1 MILVTGAAGK
11 TGQAVIKALLTKNAA
26 VRAFVY
32 RDTHIERARAAG
44 ATEVLVGSME
54 DTSAFEQAMQGI
66 EAVYHICPNMNP
78 NEVEIGRIAIQA
90 AQEAGVA
97 HFVYHSVLHPQTE
110 QMPHH
115 WNKLRVEAML
125 FEQQIPVTVLQPAA
139 YMQNVLVGWSTIV
152 EQGIYSVPYSVDTRL
167 AMVDLNDV
175 ATTVA
180 TVLTKPGHA
189 GAVYELVG
197 SDLLSRVEVAAVLG
211 DVLKRPVKA
220 TRISIDEWVEGAK
233 VAGLG
238 VYQIETLL
246 KMFNY
251 YQRYQ
256 FVGNSNVLGWLLNR
270 PPTTFRQFVEREK
283 RQ

>member
-197 SDLLSRVEVAAVLG
+197 SDLLSQVEVAAVLG

>member
-11 TGQAVIKALLTKNAA
+11 TGQAVIKALAVKNIN

-32 RDTHIERARAAG
+32 RDTHVERVQAAG
-44 ATEVLVGSME
+44 ATDVVTGSME
-54 DTSAFEQAMQGI
+54 NPAAFQQAMQGV

-78 NEVEIGRIAIQA
+78 NEVEIGQIAIEA
-90 AQEAGVA
+90 ARQAGVR

-110 QMPHH
+110 KMPHH
-115 WNKLRVEAML
+115 WNKLRVEEML
-125 FEQQIPVTVLQPAA
+125 FEQQIPVTILQPAA
-139 YMQNVLVGWSTIV
+139 YMQNILAGWSQIV
-152 EQGIYSVPYSVDTRL
+152 EQGIYTVPYSVDSRL

-175 ATTVA
+175 ADVVA
-180 TVLTKPGHA
+180 TVLTESGHA

-197 SDLLSRVEVAAVLG
+197 PDLLSQVEIAAVLSYELG
-211 DVLKRPVKA
+211 RSVEAQEILPDVWA
-220 TRISIDEWVEGAK
+220 EGAK
-233 VAGLG
+233 AAGLG

-251 YQRYQ
+251 YQRFQ

-283 RQ
+283 AQ